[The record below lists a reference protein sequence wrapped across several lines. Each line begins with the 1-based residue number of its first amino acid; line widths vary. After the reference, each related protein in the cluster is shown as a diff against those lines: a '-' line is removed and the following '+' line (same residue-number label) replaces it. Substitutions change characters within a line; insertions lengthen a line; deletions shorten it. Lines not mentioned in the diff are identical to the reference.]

1 MKILHRF
8 LLAHY
13 VKILGLC
20 TAAFVGIYLLI
31 DFFEKVDDFIDHHA
45 VAGDYLSYLLN
56 SIPFIFVQIL
66 PLAILAAMVLTLGGF
81 GRTNELTA
89 MRACG
94 VSIWKIVR
102 PLMVLIALLA
112 ALLLLL
118 NELIVPWNTH
128 NLNNLLEVKLKGK
141 AKTELTRNEIW
152 YRVDSRIVSIKV
164 AHPAQQTLEGIR
176 VYTFDGQHRII
187 ERIDAPRATF
197 ANGRWNAENALV
209 RFFDGTTGDLKKT
222 VQEKS
227 SALELGKAPEDFLAR
242 DTINSELTFSQL
254 RTMTRKLES
263 EGYDATHQRVDMHSR
278 LASPVT
284 CLIMGFLGIPFALQ
298 RGRNSNIALGI
309 GISLAIGVCYF
320 ILQSLL
326 RAFGYSGA
334 LPPFIAA
341 WAANLVFLLLG
352 IWLLLNVR
360 D

>member
-8 LLAHY
+8 ILAQY
-13 VKILGLC
+13 FRILGLC
-20 TAAFVGIYLLI
+20 TAAFIGIYLLI
-31 DFFEKVDDFIDHHA
+31 DFFEKVDDFINHQA
-45 VAGDYLSYLLN
+45 MVGDYLSYLFN
-56 SIPFIFVQIL
+56 SMPIIFVQVL
-66 PLAILAAMVLTLGGF
+66 PLAILATMVLTLGGF

-94 VSIWKIVR
+94 VSIWHIVK
-102 PLMVLIALLA
+102 PLMVMIAVLA
-112 ALLLLL
+112 TLLLIL
-118 NELIVPWNTH
+118 NEMMVPWNTQ

-141 AKTELTRNEIW
+141 QKTELARNEIW
-152 YRVDSRIVSIKV
+152 YRLDDEIVSIKV
-164 AHPAQQTLEGIR
+164 VHPDTQQLKGISIYKFN
-176 VYTFDGQHRII
+176 VKHTIA
-187 ERIDAPRATF
+187 ERIDAPEATF
-197 ANGRWNAENALV
+197 RDGQWLAPTAVVRSFDAN
-209 RFFDGTTGDLKKT
+209 TGDLNKT
-222 VQEKS
+222 TQEKNRS
-227 SALELGKAPEDFLAR
+227 LPLGRAPQDFLAH
-242 DTINSELTFSQL
+242 DNINSELTVSQL
-254 RTMTRKLES
+254 RSMIRKLES
-263 EGYDATHQRVDMHSR
+263 EGYDATRQRVDMHSR

-320 ILQSLL
+320 LLQSLL

-341 WAANLVFLLLG
+341 WAANLVFLMAG